1 MCMGVCVCD
10 ICMYSHHSSPPSS
23 PSFPLLL
30 FSSVTPSL
38 LSLPLSLTN
47 QVGCDLRLGFKTLQ
61 MFCKLH
67 RQLVTPRARPSITS
81 GCWRYVCLGS
91 FSHLLSY
98 PYLLVHFPIYSDT
111 QRQSENESIHPY
123 FFPTFPIY
131 SPDPAQFQAV
141 KGVYLVH
148 VTLTFFF
155 GIRLSGRRFSGSW
168 FSYIH
173 FYCIF
178 VGSRF
183 SYLHFYCFF
192 FGQSISIHLFL
203 LQFFGESIFRE
214 PNFRE
219 SISIHSFYCIF
230 PLPCCWEC
238 VHCECSH
245 LLLDLGGL
253 LLF

>member
-1 MCMGVCVCD
+1 MSWFIFPFTLISV
-10 ICMYSHHSSPPSS
+10 SS
-23 PSFPLLL
+23 
-30 FSSVTPSL
+30 
-38 LSLPLSLTN
+38 
-47 QVGCDLRLGFKTLQ
+47 
-61 MFCKLH
+61 
-67 RQLVTPRARPSITS
+67 
-81 GCWRYVCLGS
+81 GS
-91 FSHLLSY
+91 FSHLLWY